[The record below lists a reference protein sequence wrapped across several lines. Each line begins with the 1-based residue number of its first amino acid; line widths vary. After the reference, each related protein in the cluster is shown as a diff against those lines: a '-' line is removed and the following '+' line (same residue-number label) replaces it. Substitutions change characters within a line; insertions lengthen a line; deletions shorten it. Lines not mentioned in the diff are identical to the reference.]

1 MGDYMKIVFMG
12 TPDFAVACLDSLV
25 KAGHEI
31 CAVFTQPDKPR
42 GRKMVM
48 TPPDVKVY
56 ALENNLTVYQPNT
69 LKDGK
74 TLEIIKTYN
83 PDVIVVAAY
92 GKILPKDIIDYP
104 KYGCINVHG
113 SILPKYRGAAP
124 VQWSVING
132 EKETGVTTMQMNE
145 GLDTGDMLLIKKT
158 PIELDDT
165 AESVFDRLAKMGGEL
180 ILETLEQAQKGGLT
194 PIKQD
199 ESLSTYAPMLD
210 KNISEIDWS
219 KDSFAVH
226 NLIRG
231 LYSWPIAQT
240 KFFGKKLKIYK
251 SALSELSGDV
261 GEVVSLSPLTIAC
274 GDKSVEILELQLEG
288 KKRMDYKSFL
298 LGHHIEC
305 GTNILED

>member
-1 MGDYMKIVFMG
+1 MKVLFMG
-12 TPDFAVACLDSLV
+12 TPDFAVECLKGLIDAQYDV
-25 KAGHEI
+25 

-56 ALENNLTVYQPNT
+56 AMEHNIPVHQPVS
-69 LKDGK
+69 LKNSESLD
-74 TLEIIKTYN
+74 IIKGYE

-92 GKILPKDIIDYP
+92 GKLLPKDIINYP

-124 VQWSVING
+124 IQWSVING
-132 EKETGVTTMQMNE
+132 DSETGVTTMQMNE
-145 GLDTGDMLLIKKT
+145 GLDTGDILLIEKT
-158 PIELDDT
+158 PISLDDT
-165 AESVFDRLAKMGGEL
+165 AESVFDRLSKIGGEL
-180 ILETLEQAQKGGLT
+180 IVKTLRLAEAGKIS
-194 PIKQD
+194 PIKQNEED
-199 ESLSTYAPMLD
+199 STYAPMLD
-210 KNISEIDWS
+210 KNISVIDWS
-219 KDSFAVH
+219 KDALTIH

-240 KFFGKKLKIYK
+240 TFGGKKLKIYK
-251 SALSELSGDV
+251 SAISDLKGEV

>member
-1 MGDYMKIVFMG
+1 MKVLFMG
-12 TPDFAVACLDSLV
+12 TPDFAVACLESLI
-25 KAGHEI
+25 KAKYDV

-48 TPPDVKVY
+48 TPPDVKVC
-56 ALENNLTVYQPNT
+56 ALEHDLPVYQPNT
-69 LKDGK
+69 LRDGNAF
-74 TLEIIKTYN
+74 EIIKSYA

-92 GKILPKDIIDYP
+92 GKILPKEIIDYP

-124 VQWSVING
+124 IQWSVING
-132 EKETGVTTMQMNE
+132 DEETGVTTMLMGE

-158 PIELDDT
+158 PISMDDT
-165 AESVFDRLAKMGGEL
+165 ASSVFDRLAVLGGEL
-180 ILETLEQAQKGGLT
+180 IVETLEKVEKGELN
-194 PIKQD
+194 PVKQD
-199 ESLSTYAPMLD
+199 DSLSTYAPMLD
-210 KNISEIDWS
+210 KSISEINWHT
-219 KDSFAVH
+219 DSLSIH

-251 SALSELSGDV
+251 SNISDLKGDV
-261 GEVVSLSPLTIAC
+261 GEVVSLEPLTVAC
-274 GDKSVEILELQLEG
+274 RDGAVEILELQLEG

-305 GTNILED
+305 GTNILEA